1 MENKINIPFPE
12 PGEYPEYYATYY
24 KQINPQIHIFD
35 MMETQ
40 RNRLIAAVSNLSQ
53 DKQHFRYAAGKWSV
67 LEVLG
72 HCIDTERIFGYR
84 VLGFVRGETQSLP
97 GYDENI
103 YVAEGNFDQRS
114 LESLL
119 KEFNGLRQANLALF
133 ESLCEED
140 YLKAGVANNKEMKVN
155 ALLYLI
161 PAHLEHH
168 LQILKE
174 RYGINAV

>member
-1 MENKINIPFPE
+1 MENKINIPFPK

-35 MMETQ
+35 MMEAQ
-40 RNRLIAAVSNLSQ
+40 RSRLIAAVSSLSNE
-53 DKQHFRYAAGKWSV
+53 KQHFRYAEGKWSV

-103 YVAEGNFDQRS
+103 YVAEGNFNKRS
-114 LESLL
+114 LESLI
-119 KEFNGLRQANLALF
+119 KEFNGLREANLALF
-133 ESLCEED
+133 ESLSEED
-140 YLKAGVANNKEMKVN
+140 FLKTGIANNREMKVN
-155 ALLYLI
+155 ALVYLI

-168 LQILKE
+168 MQILKE
-174 RYGINAV
+174 RYGITGV